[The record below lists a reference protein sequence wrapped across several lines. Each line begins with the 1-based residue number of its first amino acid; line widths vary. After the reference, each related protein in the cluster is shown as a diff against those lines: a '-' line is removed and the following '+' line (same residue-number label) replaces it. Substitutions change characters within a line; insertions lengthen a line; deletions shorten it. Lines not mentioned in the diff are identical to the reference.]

1 MLLFFVKKMSRTT
14 GRSRVFTPAPVQF
27 RNQARVVI
35 ADLESPWRADLVG
48 ALQEH
53 ESTIRV
59 TDNGTEVCRT
69 LEEVTHPPRIIVIGQ
84 SLRGIGGLEALY
96 QADRMLAF
104 EKKERPSW
112 PTRTVSL
119 ITDVRSDAELLD
131 LYRRRGVTHFIY
143 REDPLEKT
151 IGALLANLRPA
162 SRAMVRIDATAGING
177 KALYGAIYD
186 LSVSGARLVI
196 DGVSD
201 EMTPSVGRTFPLQLS
216 FRHNKLRCK
225 AEVRGLT
232 TKNASQGKR
241 LILGV
246 QFVGLDAAS
255 VDMVECM
262 IRDASEEFEMAN
274 SESVITSSITGADP
288 LD

>member
-1 MLLFFVKKMSRTT
+1 MSRHTPRPRVTT
-14 GRSRVFTPAPVQF
+14 PPQP
-27 RNQARVVI
+27 RNHARVVV
-35 ADLESPWRADLVG
+35 ADLESPWRAALVA
-48 ALQEH
+48 ALQEQ
-53 ESTIRV
+53 EPIIRT

-69 LEEVTHPPRIIVIGQ
+69 LEEVAHPPKIIVLGQ

-96 QADRMLAF
+96 QAERTLAF
-104 EKKERPSW
+104 EKKERPTW

-143 REDPLEKT
+143 RDEPLEKT
-151 IGALLANLRPA
+151 TNALLANLRPA

-201 EMTPSVGRTFPLQLS
+201 TMMPAVGSTFPLQLM
-216 FRHNKLRCK
+216 FRHNKLRFK
-225 AEVRGLT
+225 AEVCGLT
-232 TKNASQGKR
+232 TKNGSQGKR
-241 LILGV
+241 LVLGV

-274 SESVITSSITGADP
+274 SDSVITATIPGNGP